1 MQIFL
6 QLTSTIT
13 SYHSLHSE
21 NFTCT
26 SNGCVPVPPHATYTQ
41 PPEQQE
47 DQVVY
52 QSYEH
57 IVPTI
62 PSSLIHG
69 TQNLD
74 SVELYLNCF
83 QAPRIIY
90 LVLPD
95 GSRFRYNLFAS
106 V

>member
-47 DQVVY
+47 DQVSY
-52 QSYEH
+52 QSHEH

-62 PSSLIHG
+62 PSSLIPETHA
-69 TQNLD
+69 LD
-74 SVELYLNCF
+74 SVELPFNCL
-83 QAPRIIY
+83 QVPRIIY

-95 GSRFRYNLFAS
+95 GSRFRYDLFAS